1 MFQNQKNLR
10 STIQSSDVAYVRR
23 VSDDGND
30 EEWVRVSSE
39 DLVPGD
45 VILIPPNGGEM
56 PCDAILLF
64 GTAIGKS
71 VSSYKQ
77 KKLKSIKLLFILICI
92 PSLQNNTIR
101 NGFSTKHSKYYIHL

>member
-1 MFQNQKNLR
+1 MKCFQFAMFQNQKNLR

-71 VSSYKQ
+71 VSSYWQ
-77 KKLKSIKLLFILICI
+77 KK
-92 PSLQNNTIR
+92 
-101 NGFSTKHSKYYIHL
+101 